1 MIAFLTSPQ
10 AFFSLIG
17 VFVFAAFLC
26 LFFVSKEKKEKNA
39 PLANA
44 VAHVIP
50 SFGALFGI
58 AFAGNLLLSGK
69 EIFFVLDTTLPLL
82 SISVLIDSL
91 SAFFILL
98 ISLVTLASSIFGV
111 GYIRHLEEKYS
122 IGTFGFFYNVFIS
135 SLLLVVTANHAIFF
149 LIAWELMSVASYFLV
164 TYEHGYPEN
173 IRSGFLYFLMTQAGT
188 EFIVFAFVLL
198 YGVTGSFDFDV
209 LRSMNIGI
217 PGVVKNLALASALF
231 GLAIKAGV
239 IPLHIWLPKAHPV
252 APSHVSALLSGVMLK
267 VAIFMMIRF
276 LFDLLAPVSLAWG
289 ITILIFGAVSAVL
302 GVLYALAE
310 HDLKRLLAYHSV
322 ENIGIILLGL
332 GAAVMLSDLG
342 SPALASIAL
351 CAALYHTIN
360 HALFKGLLFLGAGSV
375 VSATGTR
382 DMEKYGGLIKT
393 LPVTALFFIIGSIAI
408 SGLPPLN
415 GFASEWLTFQALLSG
430 VSVASTGSKV
440 VFALGI
446 GALALTGGLAAAC
459 FVKVIGITFLARPR
473 SIAAARAREDS
484 FSMKLGQGILAVLCV
499 IFGIFAAPI
508 SAILFRITSDLG
520 LLAGE
525 RKFLPIALE
534 SGAQSNTISL
544 SFVALLFAA
553 LVVLAYLAVWL
564 VAGRRK
570 ERISATWDCGAP
582 ASWQTS
588 TRTEI
593 SATGFSRT
601 LLVIFKSILRPVKH
615 EELRYAPEVKGGL
628 GKYFPISRH
637 VHFHITDI
645 WTKYLYDPY
654 GVAMEWLAA
663 QSTKIQNGNVH
674 TYILY
679 IFLTIIVLLVSSI

>member
-1 MIAFLTSPQ
+1 MNAFLSSPQ
-10 AFFSLIG
+10 AFFSLVG

-26 LFFVSKEKKEKNA
+26 LFFVSKKKKSRNS
-39 PLANA
+39 PLANFA
-44 VAHVIP
+44 AHVIP

-69 EIFFVLDTTLPLL
+69 EIFFVFDTTLPLL
-82 SISVLIDSL
+82 SLSLLVDSL
-91 SAFFILL
+91 TAFFILL
-98 ISLVTLASSIFGV
+98 ISLVVLASSIFGI

-122 IGTFGFFYNVFIS
+122 IGSFGFFYNIFIA
-135 SLLLVVTANHAIFF
+135 SLFLVVTANHAIFF
-149 LIAWELMSVASYFLV
+149 LIAWELMSVSSYFLV
-164 TYEHGYPEN
+164 TYEHGNPEN

-209 LRSMNIGI
+209 LRSMNLAI
-217 PGVVKNLALASALF
+217 PGVIKDLALASALF

-289 ITILIFGAVSAVL
+289 ITILVFGAVSAVL

-332 GAAVMLSDLG
+332 GAAVMLFAIGYSG
-342 SPALASIAL
+342 LASIAL
-351 CAALYHTIN
+351 AAALYHTIN
-360 HALFKGLLFLGAGSV
+360 HGLFKGLLFLGAGSV

-393 LPVTALFFIIGSIAI
+393 LPVTAFFFIIGSIAI

-430 VSVASTGSKV
+430 VSVASAGSKV
-440 VFALGI
+440 VFALGL

-473 SIAAARAREDS
+473 SESAANAREDS
-484 FSMKLGQGILAVLCV
+484 FSMKLGQGILAFLCV
-499 IFGIFAAPI
+499 LFGVFAAPI
-508 SAILFRITSDLG
+508 SSVLLRIASDLG
-520 LLAGE
+520 LEAGE
-525 RKFLPIALE
+525 RKFLPAALE
-534 SGAQSNTISL
+534 SAAQANTVSL
-544 SFVALLFAA
+544 SFIAILFIASAAGTYAVARLL
-553 LVVLAYLAVWL
+553 
-564 VAGRRK
+564 GRKQK
-570 ERISATWDCGAP
+570 ERICATWDCGAP
-582 ASWQTS
+582 VANP
-588 TRTEI
+588 RTEI
-593 SATGFSRT
+593 SALGFSRT
-601 LLVIFKSILRPVKH
+601 LLVIFGSMLRPVKS
-615 EELRYAPEVKGGL
+615 EESRYSPAL
-628 GKYFPISRH
+628 HKYFPLSRSVQFH
-637 VHFHITDI
+637 VTDI

-654 GVAMEWLAA
+654 GIAMTWLAG

-679 IFLTIIVLLVSSI
+679 IFLTIIVLLVSSL

>member
-1 MIAFLTSPQ
+1 MTDFLSRPE

-17 VFVFAAFLC
+17 VFALAAFLC

-39 PLANA
+39 PLANFS
-44 VAHVIP
+44 AHVIP

-58 AFAGNLLLSGK
+58 AFAGNILLSGK
-69 EIFFVLDTTLPLL
+69 EIFFALETTLPLL
-82 SISVLIDSL
+82 SISLLIDSL
-91 SAFFILL
+91 AAFFILL
-98 ISLVTLASSIFGV
+98 ISLVTLASSIFGI

-122 IGTFGFFYNVFIS
+122 IGTFGFFYNLFIA

-149 LIAWELMSVASYFLV
+149 LIAWELMSVSSYFLV
-164 TYEHGYPEN
+164 TYEHGHQEN
-173 IRSGFLYFLMTQAGT
+173 IRSGFLYFLMTQVGT
-188 EFIVFAFVLL
+188 EFIVFAFILL
-198 YGVTGSFDFDV
+198 YGVTGSFDFDA
-209 LRSMNIGI
+209 LRAANIAI
-217 PGVVKNLALASALF
+217 PGVIKNLALASALF

-239 IPLHIWLPKAHPV
+239 VPLHIWLPKAHPV

-276 LFDLLAPVSLAWG
+276 LFDLLAPVTLVWG
-289 ITILIFGAVSAVL
+289 IIIIILGAVSAVL

-332 GAAVMLSDLG
+332 GAAVMLGALG
-342 SPALASIAL
+342 HPTLASVALAAG
-351 CAALYHTIN
+351 LYHTIN
-360 HALFKGLLFLGAGSV
+360 HGLFKGLLFLGAGSV

-430 VSVASTGSKV
+430 VNVASAGSKV
-440 VFALGI
+440 VFALGL

-459 FVKVIGITFLARPR
+459 FVKVIGVTFLARPR
-473 SIAAARAREDS
+473 SEAAVNAREVP
-484 FSMKLGQGILAVLCV
+484 FSMRFGQGILAVLCV
-499 IFGIFAAPI
+499 VFGIFAAPI
-508 SAILFRITSDLG
+508 SSVLLRITGDLG

-525 RKFLPIALE
+525 QKFLPASLE
-534 SGAQSNTISL
+534 SGAQSGSISVSFL
-544 SFVALLFAA
+544 AILFVALTA
-553 LVVLAYLAVWL
+553 LVYAGVYAVT
-564 VAGRRK
+564 RK
-570 ERISATWDCGAP
+570 RAERIYATWDCGAP
-582 ASWQTS
+582 ESWQTS
-588 TRTEI
+588 PRVEI

-601 LLVIFKSILRPVKH
+601 LLMIFKGVLRPVKH
-615 EELRYAPEVKGGL
+615 EEVRYSSEER
-628 GKYFPISRH
+628 KYFPSSRH
-637 VHFHITDI
+637 VRYHITDI

-654 GVAMEWLAA
+654 GIAMEWLAA

-679 IFLTIIVLLVSSI
+679 IFLTIIVLLVSSL

>member
-1 MIAFLTSPQ
+1 MTAFLSTPQ
-10 AFFSLIG
+10 AFFSLVG
-17 VFVFAAFLC
+17 VFVFAAFAC
-26 LFFVSKEKKEKNA
+26 LFFVSKEKKTRNA
-39 PLANA
+39 PLANFM
-44 VAHVIP
+44 AHVIP
-50 SFGALFGI
+50 SFGAIFGI
-58 AFAGNLLLSGK
+58 IFAGHLLLTGK
-69 EIFFVLDTTLPLL
+69 EIFFVFDTTLPLL
-82 SISVLIDSL
+82 SISILIDAL

-98 ISLVTLASSIFGV
+98 ISLITLAASIFGI

-149 LIAWELMSVASYFLV
+149 LIAWEIMSVSSYFLV
-164 TYEHGYPEN
+164 TYEHGHAEN
-173 IRSGFLYFLMTQAGT
+173 IKSGFLYFLMTQAGT

-209 LRSMNIGI
+209 LRATNVAIPSVIKNI
-217 PGVVKNLALASALF
+217 ALASALF

-239 IPLHIWLPKAHPV
+239 IPLHIWLPRAHPV

-276 LFDLLAPVSLAWG
+276 LFDLLAPAGLAWG

-322 ENIGIILLGL
+322 ENIGIILLGV
-332 GAAVMLSDLG
+332 GAAVMLAATG
-342 SPALASIAL
+342 HPALASIAL
-351 CAALYHTIN
+351 AAGLYHTIN
-360 HALFKGLLFLGAGSV
+360 HAIFKGLLFLGAGSV

-393 LPVTALFFIIGSIAI
+393 LPVTAIFFIIGSIAI

-430 VSVASTGSKV
+430 VNVASAGSKV

-473 SIAAARAREDS
+473 SEAAANAREDS
-484 FSMKLGQGILAVLCV
+484 FTMKMGQGILALLCV
-499 IFGIFAAPI
+499 VFGVFAAPI
-508 SAILFRITSDLG
+508 FAVLLRITENLG
-520 LLAGE
+520 LAAGE
-525 RKFLPIALE
+525 RKFLPMALE
-534 SGAQSNTISL
+534 SGTQNGTISL
-544 SFVALLFAA
+544 SYVALL
-553 LVVLAYLAVWL
+553 LAVFVFIAFVGARL
-564 VAGRRK
+564 VSGKQK
-570 ERISATWDCGAP
+570 EKIYSTWDCGAP
-582 ASWQTS
+582 VASP
-588 TRTEI
+588 RTEI

-601 LLVIFKSILRPVKH
+601 LLVIFGNVLRPVKH
-615 EELRYAPEVKGGL
+615 EESRFGEKRH
-628 GKYFPISRH
+628 KYFPLSRH
-637 VHFHITDI
+637 VSFHITDV

-654 GVAMEWLAA
+654 GVGMEWLAN

-679 IFLTIIVLLVSSI
+679 IFLTIIVLLVSSV